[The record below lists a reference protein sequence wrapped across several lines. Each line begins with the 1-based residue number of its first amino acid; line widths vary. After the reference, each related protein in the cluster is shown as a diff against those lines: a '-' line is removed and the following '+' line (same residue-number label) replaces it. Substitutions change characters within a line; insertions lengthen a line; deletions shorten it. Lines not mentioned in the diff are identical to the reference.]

1 MNMPSRKRH
10 LRLIPGPGS
19 GSGAEERAGVD
30 QEGSSIDLPEGLSSF
45 DWELEQTL
53 VQNPRLR
60 AYLGCIEL
68 LEQVLDSNYAILHC
82 SPNRLLKIWR
92 MVRKLCYAMRNE
104 LEPTLRKPSK
114 IPALEIA
121 RQSSLEVYADLEQ
134 GVIAKIERYPHHIPS
149 IHLAAVR
156 RLICE
161 SLGRLYAFLRDT
173 YGDFLAADP
182 RSSQSADYFI
192 SARFPQDID
201 EAEWLY
207 ATVDRLNDYLQSVT
221 AVWSQTAID
230 LISTMKR
237 ERVIPAPSVWQESI
251 MYLNMMTQGLSSR
264 LMEVLALRGIRFR
277 EMEVIDRN
285 AGEVPR
291 ATRAISEVYDTSRAV
306 VDQLK
311 ASRGDTLDARQ
322 ARVES
327 LQACH
332 STASIKLIDLLERIE
347 EVIESLSTY
356 VPQWLEEIEKRR
368 GLGLHK
374 TTDQDK

>member
-1 MNMPSRKRH
+1 MASAKRH
-10 LRLIPGPGS
+10 LRLIPGRESGVGADGHPGAS
-19 GSGAEERAGVD
+19 
-30 QEGSSIDLPEGLSSF
+30 QEGHGIDLPEGVTAF
-45 DWELEQTL
+45 DWELEQTH

-60 AYLGCIEL
+60 AYLGSIEL

-92 MVRKLCYAMRNE
+92 MVRKLCQAMRTE
-104 LEPTLRKPSK
+104 LEPTLLKPSK
-114 IPALEIA
+114 IPALETA
-121 RQSSLEVYADLEQ
+121 RQNSLELYADLEQ
-134 GVIAKIERYPHHIPS
+134 SVIAKIERYPHHIPS
-149 IHLAAVR
+149 VHLAAVR

-161 SLGRLYAFLRDT
+161 SMGRIYAFLRDT

-182 RSSQSADYFI
+182 RSTQSADYFI
-192 SARFPQDID
+192 SSRFPHDID

-221 AVWSQTAID
+221 AVWSQTASD

-237 ERVIPAPSVWQESI
+237 EGTIPAPSVWEESI
-251 MYLNMMTQGLSSR
+251 MYLNMMVQGLSSR

-291 ATRAISEVYDTSRAV
+291 ATRAISEVYDTARAMV
-306 VDQLK
+306 EQLK
-311 ASRGDTLDARQ
+311 AGRGGNLEMRQ

-327 LQACH
+327 LEACH
-332 STASIKLIDLLERIE
+332 AAASVKLIDLLERIE

-356 VPQWLEEIEKRR
+356 VPQWLEAIEKRR
-368 GLGLHK
+368 SLGLHK
-374 TTDQDK
+374 TTE